1 MPEKALPEA
10 SWLVLREMQN
20 LLSFRNELEYNIKY
34 RVIMRVE
41 YCSKMNVKIQVNR
54 GEILMSD
61 VTLAFTR
68 DQIIEANQLKD
79 YSQKK
84 LRQEILDK
92 EQIAIHF
99 SDGLQGVILSYERF
113 ESLAKYIE
121 ELEDTL
127 EEMELTKLVSVR
139 NPDITDPTQWTAYKE
154 GFLVSGK
161 NPHED

>member
-1 MPEKALPEA
+1 
-10 SWLVLREMQN
+10 
-20 LLSFRNELEYNIKY
+20 
-34 RVIMRVE
+34 
-41 YCSKMNVKIQVNR
+41 
-54 GEILMSD
+54 MSG

-68 DQIIEANQLKD
+68 DQIIEANKLKD

-84 LRQEILDK
+84 LRQEISDK

-113 ESLAKYIE
+113 EGLAKYIE

-127 EEMELTKLVSVR
+127 EEMELTKMVSVR
-139 NPDITDPTQWTAYKE
+139 SSDITDPTQWTAYNE

-161 NPHED
+161 NPYAD

>member
-1 MPEKALPEA
+1 
-10 SWLVLREMQN
+10 
-20 LLSFRNELEYNIKY
+20 
-34 RVIMRVE
+34 
-41 YCSKMNVKIQVNR
+41 
-54 GEILMSD
+54 MSD

-68 DQIIEANQLKD
+68 DQIIEANKLKD

-84 LRQEILDK
+84 LRQEISDK

-139 NPDITDPTQWTAYKE
+139 NPDITDPSQWTEYKE
-154 GFLVSGK
+154 DFLVSGK